1 MANYNSVSVLW
12 IDSDLENANTL
23 IDKIKTKN
31 INLTLVHPEELSREL
46 EINHDLAVISL
57 NENISDL
64 AKLKAIQAS
73 QGAVIPIIA
82 RVCRH
87 NFELGIEAM
96 GNGAKTVIPIEL
108 EDTDELTGKIKSL
121 ISSKAESNNS
131 SSYVFADPASRKL
144 LALTERVAGAEVAV
158 LLNGSTG
165 TGKEV
170 LAKVIH
176 EASSRHSG
184 PFIAFNCAAL
194 PESLAE
200 DMLFGHEKGSFTGA
214 SSSKP
219 GLFEQAQ
226 NGTIFLDEIGEMPMQ
241 LQVKLLRI
249 LQERKV
255 TRLGS
260 LSSVD
265 LNIRIVAATN
275 KDLKQAILKGI
286 FREDLYFRLS
296 AFKLTIPPL
305 SDRPLD
311 IIPLAEQFLKSEM
324 GNGKLY
330 SLSQDAKDQL
340 VSYRWPGN
348 VRELNNV
355 IMRAVVLTNDEMI
368 DTSHLIFDDLYIA
381 DDTRKSSHLIDG
393 FSNNALQFNQADEGL
408 SSSESLSNVVKNS
421 EYQTIMTALKSTR
434 NRDQAAQVLGIST
447 RTLRHKL
454 QRLREDGMAV
464 TRAYAR

>member
-1 MANYNSVSVLW
+1 MANYNSASVLW
-12 IDSDLENANTL
+12 IDSDLENATTL
-23 IDKIKTKN
+23 IDKIKTQN
-31 INLTLVHPEELSREL
+31 INVTLIHPEELSREL

-64 AKLKAIQAS
+64 AKLKAVQAS

-82 RVCRH
+82 RVYRH

-96 GNGAKTVIPIEL
+96 GDGVKTVIPIQL
-108 EDTDELTGKIKSL
+108 DDTNELTSKIQ
-121 ISSKAESNNS
+121 SSIPRNVESSNS
-131 SSYVFADPASRKL
+131 SSYVFADPVSRKL

-170 LAKVIH
+170 LAIVIH

-296 AFKLTIPPL
+296 AFKLTIPP
-305 SDRPLD
+305 
-311 IIPLAEQFLKSEM
+311 
-324 GNGKLY
+324 
-330 SLSQDAKDQL
+330 
-340 VSYRWPGN
+340 
-348 VRELNNV
+348 
-355 IMRAVVLTNDEMI
+355 
-368 DTSHLIFDDLYIA
+368 
-381 DDTRKSSHLIDG
+381 
-393 FSNNALQFNQADEGL
+393 
-408 SSSESLSNVVKNS
+408 
-421 EYQTIMTALKSTR
+421 
-434 NRDQAAQVLGIST
+434 
-447 RTLRHKL
+447 
-454 QRLREDGMAV
+454 
-464 TRAYAR
+464 

>member
-12 IDSDLENANTL
+12 IDNDLENANTL
-23 IDKIKTKN
+23 IDKIKTQN
-31 INLTLVHPEELSREL
+31 INVTLVHPEELNREL

-57 NENISDL
+57 NKNISDL
-64 AKLKAIQAS
+64 AKLKAVQAS
-73 QGAVIPIIA
+73 QCAVIPIIA

-96 GNGAKTVIPIEL
+96 VGGAKTVIPIQL
-108 EDTDELTGKIKSL
+108 EDTNELKGKIQSL
-121 ISSKAESNNS
+121 IPSKADSSNSN
-131 SSYVFADPASRKL
+131 SYVFADPASRKL

-184 PFIAFNCAAL
+184 PFVAFNCAAL

-260 LSSVD
+260 QSSVD

-275 KDLKQAILKGI
+275 KDLKQAILQGV

-311 IIPLAEQFLKSEM
+311 IIPLAEQFLKSEI
-324 GNGKLY
+324 GNDKLY

-340 VSYRWPGN
+340 VSYKWPGN

-355 IMRAVVLTNDEMI
+355 IMRAVVLANDETI
-368 DTSHLIFDDLYIA
+368 NTSHLIFDDLYIA
-381 DDTRKSSHLIDG
+381 DDSRKRSNLIDG
-393 FSNNALQFNQADEGL
+393 FSNSALQFNQPDERL

-434 NRDQAAQVLGIST
+434 NRDQAAQILGIST

>member
-1 MANYNSVSVLW
+1 
-12 IDSDLENANTL
+12 
-23 IDKIKTKN
+23 
-31 INLTLVHPEELSREL
+31 
-46 EINHDLAVISL
+46 
-57 NENISDL
+57 
-64 AKLKAIQAS
+64 
-73 QGAVIPIIA
+73 
-82 RVCRH
+82 
-87 NFELGIEAM
+87 
-96 GNGAKTVIPIEL
+96 
-108 EDTDELTGKIKSL
+108 
-121 ISSKAESNNS
+121 
-131 SSYVFADPASRKL
+131 
-144 LALTERVAGAEVAV
+144 
-158 LLNGSTG
+158 
-165 TGKEV
+165 
-170 LAKVIH
+170 
-176 EASSRHSG
+176 
-184 PFIAFNCAAL
+184 
-194 PESLAE
+194 
-200 DMLFGHEKGSFTGA
+200 MLFGHEKGSFTGA

-305 SDRPLD
+305 SERPLD

-381 DDTRKSSHLIDG
+381 DDSRKSSHLIDG
-393 FSNNALQFNQADEGL
+393 FSNNTLQFNQADEGL

-434 NRDQAAQVLGIST
+434 NRDQAAQILGIST